1 MKTLCKVLL
10 VCLLPMQLLA
20 AQTGLVEKR
29 KTIIKLYDVTAK
41 DNLLV
46 ENQFGQVKVGLW
58 DKNEI
63 RVQITITANSSSET
77 MVQQYLDAV
86 DIEEKRNGDQISL
99 RTIINKGSA
108 SNWRMGTWRS
118 KDGQEESNSVRID
131 YDITMPRSNALN
143 VKNRFGNTDIQAF
156 RAPLTVHQRYGTFYA
171 TELTGRQNDI
181 NVAYG
186 KADIRKL
193 ENGKLIIAYSTLDLD
208 QANVLMLDNKFGKL
222 KIGEVGRIEG
232 NIDYS
237 GAKIGT
243 VRQSCNI
250 KLDFS
255 GGFKIEQL
263 PKSVDDVKIN
273 ANYSSVVL
281 PASDDVNYDFDVTV
295 THGGFRYANDSKIK
309 FRTQPNEDESRRG
322 PVTTRQYA
330 GQIGQG
336 TGPKV
341 IVVAKFG
348 DVSLR

>member
-10 VCLLPMQLLA
+10 VCLLPMQLMA
-20 AQTGLVEKR
+20 AQTGLIEKR
-29 KTIIKLYDVTAK
+29 KTIIKIYDVNSK
-41 DNLLV
+41 DNLV
-46 ENQFGQVKVGLW
+46 VDNQFGQVKVGLW

-63 RVQITITANSSSET
+63 RVQITITANSSAES
-77 MVQQYLDAV
+77 MIQRYLDAV
-86 DIEEKRNGDQISL
+86 EIEEKRSGDQISL

-108 SNWRMGTWRS
+108 TTWRMGTWRN

-131 YDITMPRSNALN
+131 YDITMPKSNALN

-156 RAPLTVHQRYGTFYA
+156 RAPLTVHQRYGNFYA
-171 TELTGRQNDI
+171 TDLSGQQNDI

-193 ENGKLIIAYSTLDLD
+193 ENGKLVIAYSSLDLD
-208 QANVLMLDNKFGKL
+208 QANVVWLSNKFGKL

-243 VRQSCNI
+243 VKQSCNI
-250 KLDFS
+250 NLDFS

-263 PKSVDDVKIN
+263 PKTVDDVKIN

-281 PASDDVNYDFDVTV
+281 PASDNVNYDFDVTV
-295 THGGFRYANDSKIK
+295 THGGFRYANDTKIK
-309 FRTQPNEDESRRG
+309 FKTQPNEDESRRG
-322 PVTTRQYA
+322 PVSTRQYS
-330 GQIGQG
+330 GQIGRG
-336 TGPKV
+336 TGARV
-341 IVVAKFG
+341 IVVSKFG